1 MSWDTEADPL
11 SLVGVLTSLL
21 PAFHA
26 ECAPAR
32 YRGSIVLL
40 DLVMCASG
48 LTLSF
53 WLAYGMSCMLH
64 PSPPVAEAELTL
76 STQML
81 TDPLSGAFRSHSKPS
96 SL

>member
-1 MSWDTEADPL
+1 MWPCSSSSVFGPVSAVSSRVYDRASKRADHH
-11 SLVGVLTSLL
+11 SSSVVGVLTSLL

-53 WLAYGMSCMLH
+53 WLTYGMSCKVSLTLFV
-64 PSPPVAEAELTL
+64 PSP
-76 STQML
+76 S
-81 TDPLSGAFRSHSKPS
+81 
-96 SL
+96 